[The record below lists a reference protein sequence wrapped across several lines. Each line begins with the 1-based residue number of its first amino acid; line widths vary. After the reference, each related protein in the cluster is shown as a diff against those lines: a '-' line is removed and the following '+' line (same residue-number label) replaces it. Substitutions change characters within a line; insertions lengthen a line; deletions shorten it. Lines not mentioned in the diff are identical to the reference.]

1 MWISFKCHVC
11 ITNWYFMSISWGFNN
26 ELNIL
31 RTVWV
36 CKHMMSKAITLNCI
50 SVNKY
55 KNKKD
60 ISHILWNG
68 ICQYYI
74 SQKKISKCQILLKSH
89 LNIHR
94 NYNFTDISIAFEYLN
109 TFQNMLA
116 WVTNHQLKTKNC
128 ILNQKKQ
135 ISLFVEYI
143 VSTQTFAIFSL
154 NCV

>member
-1 MWISFKCHVC
+1 MA
-11 ITNWYFMSISWGFNN
+11 Y
-26 ELNIL
+26 
-31 RTVWV
+31 
-36 CKHMMSKAITLNCI
+36 
-50 SVNKY
+50 VNTIFLK
-55 KNKKD
+55 
-60 ISHILWNG
+60 
-68 ICQYYI
+68 
-74 SQKKISKCQILLKSH
+74 KKISKCQILLKSH

-143 VSTQTFAIFSL
+143 VSTQTYAIFSL

>member
-1 MWISFKCHVC
+1 
-11 ITNWYFMSISWGFNN
+11 MSIIYFS
-26 ELNIL
+26 
-31 RTVWV
+31 
-36 CKHMMSKAITLNCI
+36 
-50 SVNKY
+50 
-55 KNKKD
+55 
-60 ISHILWNG
+60 
-68 ICQYYI
+68 
-74 SQKKISKCQILLKSH
+74 KKISKCQILLKSH
-89 LNIHR
+89 LNIYR

-143 VSTQTFAIFSL
+143 VSTQTYAIFSL

>member
-26 ELNIL
+26 ELNIM

-50 SVNKY
+50 SVNK
-55 KNKKD
+55 NKR
-60 ISHILWNG
+60 L
-68 ICQYYI
+68 
-74 SQKKISKCQILLKSH
+74 KKINPIFCEMGYVNTIFTKIISKCQILLKSH

-94 NYNFTDISIAFEYLN
+94 NYNFSDISIAFKYLS

-116 WVTNHQLKTKNC
+116 WLTNHQLNTKNG

-135 ISLFVEYI
+135 ISLFVEYLLKRM
-143 VSTQTFAIFSL
+143 QF
-154 NCV
+154 